1 MLALPRA
8 RKNKTSSCVFSM
20 SKRGFLEFPTTAPIL
35 LVGPRENAFLA
46 RGLATKNALAR
57 PAGLFERD
65 TAHGGLRLF
74 LNLRFAVRAAAPP
87 CERKAGFDSFLEF
100 AIVGRLHR
108 VRLAKLE
115 SAVMERLLNLLE

>member
-1 MLALPRA
+1 MSGNKASLVRSSEDAFFMRKLP
-8 RKNKTSSCVFSM
+8 
-20 SKRGFLEFPTTAPIL
+20 
-35 LVGPRENAFLA
+35 
-46 RGLATKNALAR
+46 TKNALAR

-74 LNLRFAVRAAAPP
+74 FNLRFAVRAAAPP
-87 CERKAGFDSFLEF
+87 CECKAGFDSFLEF

-115 SAVMERLLNLLE
+115 SAVMELLLNLLE